1 LFAGGGFVFGS
12 FETDAKACGE
22 IQETI
27 GLKVIDVGYRLC
39 PGTVLSTFNLEYSI
53 LSALKGIRPPSIRHS
68 IWDNW
73 YLFLGLL
80 GEFQKTRLI

>member
-1 LFAGGGFVFGS
+1 LFTGGGFVFGS

-22 IQETI
+22 IQEKV

-53 LSALKGIRPPSIRHS
+53 SSASTDIQPTSICDCA
-68 IWDNW
+68 WN
-73 YLFLGLL
+73 
-80 GEFQKTRLI
+80 E